1 VQLWTHERVRANT
14 DERKDEMTIDSNLAI
29 RGVHGRA
36 PASEVIRAN
45 DRVVKRL
52 GRWTTA
58 RRFDVKASHA
68 RVVLDLLL
76 PPIDPG
82 DIEVELDIDRATVT
96 LLVPDGANVVDDE
109 LRRVG
114 RGVVKDRTGNPAPGG
129 RRINLLGEL
138 RHSEVRVR
146 RGGVAILYLLGSR
159 TSRGHVRQAHR
170 EGRLDYMRD
179 VQEVRTADGVEWPIA
194 TQKSGSMTRPTADP
208 RQEP

>member
-1 VQLWTHERVRANT
+1 
-14 DERKDEMTIDSNLAI
+14 MTIDSTLPST
-29 RGVHGRA
+29 GVHSRA

-82 DIEVELDIDRATVT
+82 DIEVELDLDRATVT
-96 LLVPDGANVVDDE
+96 LLVPDGANVVDDD

-114 RGVVKDRTGNPAPGG
+114 RGRVKDWTGNPASGG

-138 RHSEVRVR
+138 RHAEVRVR
-146 RGGVAILYLLGSR
+146 RGGVAILCLLGSR
-159 TSRGHVRQAHR
+159 ASRGDVRQAHR

-179 VQEVRTADGVEWPIA
+179 VQEASTADGDERLIA
-194 TQKSGSMTRPTADP
+194 TRKPGPMTRATADP
-208 RQEP
+208 RQET

>member
-1 VQLWTHERVRANT
+1 
-14 DERKDEMTIDSNLAI
+14 MTIDSNLRI
-29 RGVHGRA
+29 TGVRGRA

-52 GRWTTA
+52 GRWTSA

-114 RGVVKDRTGNPAPGG
+114 RGRVKDRTGNPASGG
-129 RRINLLGEL
+129 RRIKTP
-138 RHSEVRVR
+138 R
-146 RGGVAILYLLGSR
+146 RTVPFRGSGAQG
-159 TSRGHVRQAHR
+159 RGRNPLSAGLAN
-170 EGRLDYMRD
+170 E
-179 VQEVRTADGVEWPIA
+179 
-194 TQKSGSMTRPTADP
+194 P
-208 RQEP
+208 RRSSPGPP

>member
-1 VQLWTHERVRANT
+1 
-14 DERKDEMTIDSNLAI
+14 MTIDSNLPI
-29 RGVHGRA
+29 TGVQSRG
-36 PASEVIRAN
+36 PASERIGAN
-45 DRVVKRL
+45 DRVAKRL

-96 LLVPDGANVVDDE
+96 LLVPDGANVVDED

-114 RGVVKDRTGNPAPGG
+114 RGRVKDRTGNPAPGG
-129 RRINLLGEL
+129 RRIDLLGEL

-146 RGGVAILYLLGSR
+146 RGGVAILYILRSR
-159 TSRGHVRQAHR
+159 ASRGDVRQAHR

-179 VQEVRTADGVEWPIA
+179 AQEARSADGVEWPIA
-194 TQKSGSMTRPTADP
+194 TQKSGSITRPTADP
-208 RQEP
+208 GQEP

>member
-1 VQLWTHERVRANT
+1 
-14 DERKDEMTIDSNLAI
+14 MTIETNLPI
-29 RGVHGRA
+29 TGVHGRA

-45 DRVVKRL
+45 DRVAKRL

-76 PPIDPG
+76 PPIDAG
-82 DIEVELDIDRATVT
+82 DIEVELDLDRATVT

-114 RGVVKDRTGNPAPGG
+114 RGRVKDRTGNPASGG
-129 RRINLLGEL
+129 RRIDLLGEL
-138 RHSEVRVR
+138 RHAEVGVR
-146 RGGVAILYLLGSR
+146 RGGVAILYLLRWRASR
-159 TSRGHVRQAHR
+159 RDVRQAHR

-179 VQEVRTADGVEWPIA
+179 VHEARTADGVEGPIA
-194 TQKSGSMTRPTADP
+194 TQTSGSMTRPTADP
-208 RQEP
+208 GQDP

>member
-1 VQLWTHERVRANT
+1 
-14 DERKDEMTIDSNLAI
+14 MTIDSNLPI
-29 RGVHGRA
+29 TGVHSRA

-82 DIEVELDIDRATVT
+82 DIEVELDLDRATVT

-114 RGVVKDRTGNPAPGG
+114 RGRVKDRTGNPASGG
-129 RRINLLGEL
+129 RRIDLLGEL

-159 TSRGHVRQAHR
+159 TSRGDVRQAHR

-179 VQEVRTADGVEWPIA
+179 VQQARTPDGDERSIA
-194 TQKSGSMTRPTADP
+194 TGKPGPMTRPTAGP

>member
-1 VQLWTHERVRANT
+1 
-14 DERKDEMTIDSNLAI
+14 MTIDSNLPI
-29 RGVHGRA
+29 TGVHSRA

-82 DIEVELDIDRATVT
+82 DIEVELDLDRATVT

-109 LRRVG
+109 LHRIG
-114 RGVVKDRTGNPAPGG
+114 RGRVKDRTGNPASRG

-159 TSRGHVRQAHR
+159 TSRGDVRQAHR

-179 VQEVRTADGVEWPIA
+179 VQEARTADGVEWPIA
-194 TQKSGSMTRPTADP
+194 TQKSGSITHPTADP

>member
-1 VQLWTHERVRANT
+1 
-14 DERKDEMTIDSNLAI
+14 M
-29 RGVHGRA
+29 
-36 PASEVIRAN
+36 
-45 DRVVKRL
+45 
-52 GRWTTA
+52 A

-76 PPIDPG
+76 LPRGPG

-96 LLVPDGANVVDDE
+96 LLVPDGASVADDE
-109 LRRVG
+109 LCRVG
-114 RGVVKDRTGNPAPGG
+114 RGRVKDRTGNPASGG

-159 TSRGHVRQAHR
+159 ASRGDVRHAHR

-179 VQEVRTADGVEWPIA
+179 VQEARTADGDERPIA
-194 TQKSGSMTRPTADP
+194 TPMPGPITRAPADP
-208 RQEP
+208 GQEP

>member
-1 VQLWTHERVRANT
+1 MKAMNGREQTPTKGR
-14 DERKDEMTIDSNLAI
+14 DEMTIDSNLPI
-29 RGVHGRA
+29 TGVHSR
-36 PASEVIRAN
+36 PPSEVIRAN
-45 DRVVKRL
+45 NRVVKRL

-109 LRRVG
+109 LSRVG
-114 RGVVKDRTGNPAPGG
+114 RGRVKDRTGNPAYGG

-159 TSRGHVRQAHR
+159 TSRGDVRQAHR

-179 VQEVRTADGVEWPIA
+179 VQESRTVDGVEWPIT
-194 TQKSGSMTRPTADP
+194 TQKSGLTTRPTADLG
-208 RQEP
+208 QEP

>member
-1 VQLWTHERVRANT
+1 
-14 DERKDEMTIDSNLAI
+14 
-29 RGVHGRA
+29 
-36 PASEVIRAN
+36 
-45 DRVVKRL
+45 
-52 GRWTTA
+52 
-58 RRFDVKASHA
+58 
-68 RVVLDLLL
+68 VLDLLL

-82 DIEVELDIDRATVT
+82 DIEVELDLDRATVT

-114 RGVVKDRTGNPAPGG
+114 RGRVKDRTGTPASGG

-159 TSRGHVRQAHR
+159 TSRGDVRQAHR
-170 EGRLDYMRD
+170 EGGLDYMRD
-179 VQEVRTADGVEWPIA
+179 VQEASTADQVERPIPIR
-194 TQKSGSMTRPTADP
+194 KPGPMTRPKADP

>member
-1 VQLWTHERVRANT
+1 MNGREQTP
-14 DERKDEMTIDSNLAI
+14 DGRKDEMTIETNLPI
-29 RGVHGRA
+29 TGVHSRA

-45 DRVVKRL
+45 HRGAKRL

-58 RRFDVKASHA
+58 RRFDVRASHA

-76 PPIDPG
+76 PPIVPG
-82 DIEVELDIDRATVT
+82 DIEVELDLDHATVT

-114 RGVVKDRTGNPAPGG
+114 RGRVKDRTGTPAPGG
-129 RRINLLGEL
+129 RRIDLHGEL

-159 TSRGHVRQAHR
+159 ASRGDVRQAHR

-179 VQEVRTADGVEWPIA
+179 VQEASTADGDERPIA
-194 TQKSGSMTRPTADP
+194 TQKSGSITRPTADP

>member
-1 VQLWTHERVRANT
+1 
-14 DERKDEMTIDSNLAI
+14 MTIDSNLSM
-29 RGVHGRA
+29 RGVHSRS

-58 RRFDVKASHA
+58 RRFDVKASNA

-82 DIEVELDIDRATVT
+82 VIEVELDIDRATVT
-96 LLVPDGANVVDDE
+96 LFVPDGANVVDDD

-114 RGVVKDRTGNPAPGG
+114 RGRVKDPTGNPASGG

-159 TSRGHVRQAHR
+159 TTRGDVRQAHR

-179 VQEVRTADGVEWPIA
+179 VQEARTADGVECPIA
-194 TQKSGSMTRPTADP
+194 TQKSGSTTRPTADP
-208 RQEP
+208 GQEP